1 MQEEIIQQNLIVDD
15 SRTVR
20 QLLKLILMKGLK
32 CQITEAQDGL
42 EAIKIIQ
49 DEPFDLVIT
58 DINMPNMNGLSL
70 VNKVRSELE
79 LKMPIIIIT
88 TLGKEED
95 RDKGLLLGANSYL
108 TKPFNGP
115 NVVKTASDLLQ

>member
-1 MQEEIIQQNLIVDD
+1 MCESKVKILIVDD

-20 QLLKLILMKGLK
+20 QLLKLVLMKGLP
-32 CQITEAQDGL
+32 CQITEAEDGQKAVDVL
-42 EAIKIIQ
+42 RA
-49 DEPFDLVIT
+49 DDAYDLVIT

-70 VNKVRSELE
+70 VKKVRGDLG
-79 LKMPIIIIT
+79 LQVPIIIIT
-88 TLGKEED
+88 TMGKEED
-95 RDKGLLLGANSYL
+95 RDEGLSLGANSYL

>member
-1 MQEEIIQQNLIVDD
+1 MCESKVKILIVDD

-20 QLLKLILMKGLK
+20 QLLKLVLLKGLP
-32 CQITEAQDGL
+32 CQITEAEDGQKAVDVL
-42 EAIKIIQ
+42 EA
-49 DEPFDLVIT
+49 DDAYDLVIT

-70 VNKVRSELE
+70 VKKVRGDLG
-79 LKMPIIIIT
+79 LQVPIIIIT
-88 TLGKEED
+88 TMGKEED
-95 RDKGLLLGANSYL
+95 RDEGLSLGANSYL

>member
-1 MQEEIIQQNLIVDD
+1 ML
-15 SRTVR
+15 
-20 QLLKLILMKGLK
+20 
-32 CQITEAQDGL
+32 
-42 EAIKIIQ
+42 Q

-70 VNKVRSELE
+70 VNRVRSELE
-79 LKMPIIIIT
+79 LKMPINIIT
-88 TLGKEED
+88 TMGKEED
-95 RDKGLLLGANSYL
+95 RDKGLLLGADSYL

>member
-1 MQEEIIQQNLIVDD
+1 
-15 SRTVR
+15 
-20 QLLKLILMKGLK
+20 
-32 CQITEAQDGL
+32 
-42 EAIKIIQ
+42 
-49 DEPFDLVIT
+49 
-58 DINMPNMNGLSL
+58 MPNMNGLSL

-95 RDKGLLLGANSYL
+95 RDKGLLLGADSYL
-108 TKPFNGP
+108 TKPFNSP